1 MRDKCQNESQTVRN
15 QNFPLIIV
23 SHNKVLTLQVLG
35 KEKINKIK
43 EATKWESNSVF
54 ILALHIYLVN
64 TQVKYVFHVHPSFI
78 FPTITL

>member
-35 KEKINKIK
+35 KENNK
-43 EATKWESNSVF
+43 
-54 ILALHIYLVN
+54 
-64 TQVKYVFHVHPSFI
+64 
-78 FPTITL
+78 